1 MNRLAIAGGVLSSA
15 LLLFS
20 GITLGHGGVYRGPGD
35 TVPPGG
41 APGSPTSPG
50 PAGPTTPGPQGPA
63 GPTQPAPTGPT
74 TPPPGGGGAP
84 AAPGGPITGP
94 MASGPALDSWTFWW
108 AFNRERFLQLKAH
121 LSKADGVI
129 TGGSADE
136 LLGGQGAGRDTMKP
150 SKDAIVSKVLPVLKQ
165 ALEKEN
171 NRDILTGALIALAK
185 IGEDPENVLE
195 IFKKFLTHG
204 EYEVNETAV
213 LAMGILA
220 SPAGIDTM
228 KAIFLDNDA
237 GRKLVDK
244 KEVPWR
250 QRTFAAYGLGLIG
263 NRSEPE
269 IQSQIQ
275 SFLLKFLQEE
285 GAKRASNK
293 DLRIATV
300 ISLGLI
306 PDPERKAVPVLE
318 AYFAENRKKEEMICA
333 HVPTSIARLLKDA
346 PQNERQRYAET
357 LVAELAEKA
366 RGSEQNL
373 RPSLPQALGI
383 LTRAED
389 PFAKKAVETIQE
401 KIEKELSK
409 NVHVGYFGMMALGE
423 ISGTDKPGN
432 AIEKYLLDKAQQK
445 GGRVMTRAWA
455 ALALGVA
462 GFDQNTKQN
471 VKPSEVVGTALVEM
485 TRDIGD
491 PEQLGAYA
499 IGLGL
504 LRYQPAAPQLLKLLD
519 KVKSDDYRGYFATA
533 LGLMGETS
541 SKATIQE
548 IVKGATRRPE
558 LLREC
563 AIALGLLGDKSVLK
577 TLVDILRDPENKTLA
592 VQAAVATALGYVGD
606 YRALEP
612 LVEMM
617 IDKDK
622 KLSAES
628 RAFAGVA
635 LGIVCDKEDYPWNY
649 KISADLNYMATV
661 ATLNDQGSQTGVLNL
676 L

>member
-1 MNRLAIAGGVLSSA
+1 
-15 LLLFS
+15 
-20 GITLGHGGVYRGPGD
+20 
-35 TVPPGG
+35 
-41 APGSPTSPG
+41 
-50 PAGPTTPGPQGPA
+50 
-63 GPTQPAPTGPT
+63 
-74 TPPPGGGGAP
+74 
-84 AAPGGPITGP
+84 
-94 MASGPALDSWTFWW
+94 MASGPNLESWTFWW
-108 AFNRERFLQLKAH
+108 AFNRERFLQLKSH
-121 LSKADGVI
+121 LSKSTDVI
-129 TGGSADE
+129 TGSLGDE
-136 LLGGQGAGRDTMKP
+136 LLGGHGSGRDSMKP

-165 ALEKEN
+165 TLEKES

-185 IGEDPENVLE
+185 IGEDSDNVLE
-195 IFKKFLTHG
+195 ILKKFLRHG

-220 SPAGIDTM
+220 SPAGIETM
-228 KAIFLDNDA
+228 RSLFLDGED
-237 GRKLVDK
+237 GRRLVGK
-244 KEVPWR
+244 QEVPWR
-250 QRTFAAYGLGLIG
+250 QRTFAAYGLGLIAH
-263 NRSEPE
+263 RSEPE
-269 IQSQIQ
+269 VQAQIQ
-275 SFLLKFLQEE
+275 SFLLKFLREE
-285 GAKRASNK
+285 GAKRASYK
-293 DLRIATV
+293 DLRVAAVIA
-300 ISLGLI
+300 LGLI
-306 PDPERKAVPVLE
+306 PDPERKAVPILE

-333 HVPTSIARLLKDA
+333 HVPTSIARILKDA
-346 PQNERQRYAET
+346 PQNERQRYADV
-357 LVAELAEKA
+357 LIAELSEKS

-389 PFAKKAVETIQE
+389 PFAKKATDVIQE
-401 KIEKELSK
+401 KIDHELSK
-409 NVHVGYFGMMALGE
+409 NVHVAYFGMMALGE
-423 ISGTDKPGN
+423 ISGTDMPGN
-432 AIEKYLLDKAQQK
+432 ATEKYLLAKAQLK

-455 ALALGVA
+455 ALSLGVA
-462 GFDQNTKQN
+462 GFDQSTKRN
-471 VKPSEVVGTALVEM
+471 GKPNELVGNALLEM
-485 TRDIGD
+485 MREIKD

-504 LRYQPAAPQLLKLLD
+504 LRFQPAASQLLKSLD
-519 KVKSDDYRGYFATA
+519 QVKSDDYRGYFATA

-541 SKATIQE
+541 AKSTIQE
-548 IVKGATRRPE
+548 IVKDATRRPE

-577 TLVDILRDPENKTLA
+577 TLVAILKDPENKTLA

-612 LVEMM
+612 LIEMLV
-617 IDKDK
+617 DKDR

-661 ATLNDQGSQTGVLNL
+661 ATLNDQSSQTGVLNL